1 MRKQW
6 RCFHCD
12 EVFRSANKAR
22 IHFGGGPFEDAGCV
36 LKDYENGLLGII
48 REQQAELERFR
59 SEDSDLL
66 RVIATMEVG
75 HRQALI
81 RAEEEGYNKGVRDMT
96 PIVKDAA

>member
-1 MRKQW
+1 MKKRW

-12 EVFRSANKAR
+12 EVFGSANAAR
-22 IHFGGGPFEDAGCV
+22 IHFGGGSFEDAGCV

-48 REQQAELERFR
+48 REQAEQLERFR

-66 RVIATMEVG
+66 RVIATMESD

-81 RAEEEGYNKGVRDMT
+81 RAEEEGYGKGVRDMT
-96 PIVKDAA
+96 KQQTA